1 MLVSC
6 STAAS
11 ILEQLEGPID
21 DDDLPQSSGVQQIST
36 ELMTASPPPATGK
49 HMISSMSL
57 LSYSVT
63 NISHLIL
70 THKPVLVTVLNHNC
84 GTKA

>member
-1 MLVSC
+1 MLASC

-11 ILEQLEGPID
+11 KVKQLEGPI